1 MKNKI
6 YLLSLGCA
14 RNLVDSEILLG
25 ILKDNNFNITYDLKK
40 ADVAILN
47 TCAFID
53 EAKEESL
60 NYIFDLVSLKKQ
72 GKLKKIIVVGCFPQR
87 YASQIKEEIPEVDG
101 LVTFDKYPEIHKAIT
116 YVLQNKKVFWLTE
129 HPQFIYN
136 DKMPRIRLTP
146 RHYAYVKISE
156 GCHHKCTFCVIPK
169 IKGNY
174 RSRPIASIIKEISSL
189 VKSGVKEVILIGQDT
204 TAYGMDS
211 YKKPQLNRLLKEIVK
226 LKNLRWLR
234 ILYTH
239 PAYFNDD
246 LIESIK
252 KYNNICKYA
261 DIPIQHIN
269 QKILKLMGRAPGRDR
284 ILGLIKKLREE
295 IPNIGIRTS
304 LIVGFPK
311 ETEDNFRELVDF
323 VKEVKFERLGVFKY
337 SKEEE
342 TPAYNFKNQASD
354 KVKQQRFK
362 KIMEI
367 QRDISSQIN
376 EKFLNKKMDIIIDK
390 KTAEEKNLYL
400 GRTQYDAPEVD
411 GLVYLKAK
419 SNNLKPG
426 DIITAMISDSYEYDL
441 VAEQI

>member
-25 ILKDNNFNITYDLKK
+25 ILEDNNFNITYDLKK

-116 YVLQNKKVFWLTE
+116 YILQNKKVFWLTK
-129 HPQFIYN
+129 HPQFIY
-136 DKMPRIRLTP
+136 DDEMPRIRLTP
-146 RHYAYVKISE
+146 KHYAYVKISE
-156 GCHHKCTFCVIPK
+156 GCHHKCSFCVIPK
-169 IKGNY
+169 IKGSY
-174 RSRPIASIIKEISSL
+174 RSRPIGSIIKEISSL

-204 TAYGMDS
+204 TAYGMDI

-269 QKILKLMGRAPGRDR
+269 QKILKLMGRAPGRNR

-337 SKEEE
+337 SKEEQ
-342 TPAYNFKNQASD
+342 TPAYNFKNQVSD
-354 KVKQQRFK
+354 KIKQQRFK

-367 QRDISSQIN
+367 QRDISSQTN
-376 EKFLNKKMDIIIDK
+376 EKFLNKSMEIIIDE

-411 GLVYLKAK
+411 GLVYLKAG